1 MTCGGIIDP
10 QLASDN
16 PDRFVA
22 FTPVHPRSL
31 TGIIARCSN
40 AYGLIVRPF
49 LLLSGGIWG
58 DLLLYI
64 LREGYSDDGD
74 DNEL

>member
-1 MTCGGIIDP
+1 MIDP
-10 QLASDN
+10 QFAGDN
-16 PDRFVA
+16 PERFVA

-31 TGIIARCSN
+31 TGIIVRCPN

-49 LLLSGGIWG
+49 LLLSGGIG
-58 DLLLYI
+58 GALLLYI